1 MAKHTHLVIILVVNE
16 IKPAML
22 ILSSIAGFILKLH
35 KTLAQN
41 LCQNP
46 QHIIGVDL

>member
-1 MAKHTHLVIILVVNE
+1 MAKHTHLVIILAVNE

-35 KTLAQN
+35 TTLAQN
-41 LCQNP
+41 QHQNLK
-46 QHIIGVDL
+46 HIIGVGL